1 MGEVINLH
9 GHKVIANCGY
19 CGKPLYE
26 KETFYQA
33 PELEFK
39 NYCSERCIKLELI
52 KEVSE
57 PEVNI
62 GSFINIFR
70 VQ

>member
-70 VQ
+70 V